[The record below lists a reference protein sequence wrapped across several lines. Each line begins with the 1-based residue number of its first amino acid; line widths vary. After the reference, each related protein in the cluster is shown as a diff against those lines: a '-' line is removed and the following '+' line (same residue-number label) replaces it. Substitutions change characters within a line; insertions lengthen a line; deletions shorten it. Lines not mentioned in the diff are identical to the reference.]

1 MTTPALV
8 IVGDQDIPAA
18 LTSKGPLYHA
28 DPYFLSPGPKSL
40 VTLSGAE
47 HILGGIMGYD
57 AAETTDENPERLAL
71 VQRLT
76 WAYLRS
82 ALYPY
87 DPAWPE
93 ARAAF
98 ANLSDLGRIESK

>member
-1 MTTPALV
+1 MSRTGFVSAGWEVRITPTVRL
-8 IVGDQDIPAA
+8 P
-18 LTSKGPLYHA
+18 
-28 DPYFLSPGPKSL
+28 
-40 VTLSGAE
+40 VTLGAWKRGTEGRSRSLSGAE

-57 AAETTDENPERLAL
+57 AAETTDESPERLAL

-82 ALYPY
+82 ALYPD